1 MGVRPNPPPEL
12 THAVAVRVMTFNV
25 RYFANLARLKGVHSS
40 RRTVEHVARAL
51 ATLPHLPDLISLQ
64 EVETRSL
71 RSAPSHARGE
81 TKEIQIQTL
90 MRNLDRA
97 LAAEGRAHRFRA
109 HYFPAH
115 VYGLGRARLYT
126 TGLAILV
133 RDDVRVR
140 SQRAKDITY
149 RSRFVTRYLKQSRIC
164 AHVVAATADGVAYD
178 VFNTHLSLPAFFPN
192 NFYRL
197 PSRMGFGP
205 NQAQEVEELAR
216 FIEKRRSGDRYV
228 VMGDFNSL
236 PGSPA
241 YGMIQ
246 ARLAVRDPFLDLLGQ
261 SVDQLREVWP
271 TAGFMRYRMRLD
283 HMFAGPGL
291 RWVDFEDTHAFGDR
305 NGRWHGLSDH
315 VPIVGRFVAR

>member
-1 MGVRPNPPPEL
+1 
-12 THAVAVRVMTFNV
+12 MTFNV
-25 RYFANLARLKGVHSS
+25 RYFANMARLKGVHSS
-40 RRTVEHVARAL
+40 RRTVEQISRAL
-51 ATLPHLPDLISLQ
+51 AELNHLPHVVGLQ

-71 RSAPSHARGE
+71 RSSPSHSRGA
-81 TKEIQIQTL
+81 KSEIQIQTL
-90 MRNLDRA
+90 MRSLDRA
-97 LAAEGRAHRFRA
+97 LETEGRAHRYRA

-115 VYGLGRARLYT
+115 VYRVGKARLYT

-140 SQRAKDITY
+140 SRRAGEITG
-149 RSRFVTRYLKQSRIC
+149 RGRFVTRHLLQSRIC
-164 AHVVAATADGVAYD
+164 AHVEVAPGDGFGYD
-178 VFNTHLSLPAFFPN
+178 IFNTHLSLPAFFPD

-205 NQAQEVEELAR
+205 NQEKQVEALAR
-216 FIEKRRSGDRYV
+216 FVAERRSSDRYV

-246 ARLAVRDPFLDLLGQ
+246 ARLSVRDPFPDVVGQ
-261 SVDQLREVWP
+261 TVDEMRETWP
-271 TAGFMRYRMRLD
+271 TAGFMRIRMRLD
-283 HMFAGPGL
+283 HIFAGPGL
-291 RWVDFEDTHAFGDR
+291 RWKDFEDTHPFGDAD
-305 NGRWHGLSDH
+305 GRWHGLSDH